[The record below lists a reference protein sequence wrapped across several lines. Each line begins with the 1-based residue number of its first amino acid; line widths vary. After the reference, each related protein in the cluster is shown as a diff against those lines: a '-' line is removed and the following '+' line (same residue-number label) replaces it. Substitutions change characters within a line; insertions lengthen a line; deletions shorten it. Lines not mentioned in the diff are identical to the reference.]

1 MADETKVMIGAQV
14 SPIFA
19 NRLKVVSALQNRPQ
33 AQLIRD
39 VLQKYLHDMGYP
51 VPQEPPHQSSAQ
63 HTPSKSRRNHDRR

>member
-51 VPQEPPHQSSAQ
+51 VPQEPAPSIIGAAHSQQIEAQ
-63 HTPSKSRRNHDRR
+63 P